1 MISVLDGRRAIA
13 RRWLRVASLA
23 LLICSLVVCVQLGR
37 PVLAEGS
44 AQPSRGAE
52 AADAGSPELRAL
64 VTAGVQL
71 VAVIGSVYLTIGI
84 IATFL
89 QGQVATM
96 TEQPGVKAEVIQ
108 RISLLVVCLAIIAF
122 AKPFGDKA
130 EAVFSNLGDDPG
142 KAVDAVIEF
151 GQFAASIV
159 IGLVVVVMAVG
170 VVFGVVDTQL
180 QAALGQPVGLS
191 TAMQRIAG
199 AIILGA
205 GGLLSIVLTRA
216 FVGALNGL

>member
-1 MISVLDGRRAIA
+1 LGAALVREKIGQ
-13 RRWLRVASLA
+13 RWLRAATLA
-23 LLICSLVVCVQLGR
+23 LICSLMLWAQPGR
-37 PVLAEGS
+37 LVLAGDPT
-44 AQPSRGAE
+44 QPSLGTAE
-52 AADAGSPELRAL
+52 ADGDSELRAL

-71 VAVIGSVYLTIGI
+71 VAVVGSVYLTIGI
-84 IATFL
+84 ISTFL
-89 QGQVATM
+89 EGQVASM

-130 EAVFSNLGDDPG
+130 EAVFTGLGTDPE
-142 KAVDAVIEF
+142 KVVDAVLDF

-170 VVFGVVDTQL
+170 VVFGAVDTQL

-191 TAMQRIAG
+191 TAMQRITG
-199 AIILGA
+199 VVILGV
-205 GGLLSIVLTRA
+205 GGLLSIVLTRV
-216 FVGALNGL
+216 FVSALNGF